1 MSRGCV
7 VNLLVSTTSI
17 SVFVKATMFSVGDS
31 QSSIRK
37 LESLLRVIKYPGC
50 VNYSGLDKGDPIAFL
65 PILSFS
71 LTSFSPPF
79 AESLVAVGLELAGK
93 TDLRFTDTLYKV
105 LRDVFHY
112 KPMLSKQQFLQSGFS
127 QRKISFTCDIINLV
141 LQRHCQL
148 KKVSRKAFVVDHEEN
163 RVRISNSSL
172 KETLSS
178 HNVACVSHT
187 EVNSS
192 FISDET
198 KSQPKR
204 EKCKESLLYVSE
216 VEGRLSAPEAQLE
229 SRWSQLH
236 KMGCLEKRLEKL
248 HMYKDTEKDDVSVAC
263 RLPASSH
270 TFSSISGG
278 KQQDDLKER
287 LERISNMLK
296 NSSSQLQKPVPANKF

>member
-248 HMYKDTEKDDVSVAC
+248 HMYKDTEKDD
-263 RLPASSH
+263 
-270 TFSSISGG
+270 
-278 KQQDDLKER
+278 LKER